1 MTHSFPTLRSSGLL
15 VLPIPI
21 YGTHW
26 ILLLAYVAIHLPF
39 AGRICSSGLAQLHPE
54 LEEAGLVAGAGRTT
68 VMRRIVL
75 LLVLPSILASVPYVA
90 LRAFREY
97 AASIILAGPGT
108 AVFSVLVLDM
118 WEGGNSTIL
127 SAYVTM
133 LMLLLALAVTDLK

>member
-39 AGRICSSGLAQLHPE
+39 AVRICSSGLAQLHPE
-54 LEEAGLVAGAGRTT
+54 LEEAGLVAGAGRAT

-75 LLVLPSILASVPYVA
+75 LLVFPSILASVLYVA
-90 LRAFREY
+90 LRAFRAY
-97 AASIILAGPGT
+97 AASPLLPRPGPR
-108 AVFSVLVLDM
+108 VFPVPV
-118 WEGGNSTIL
+118 WYN
-127 SAYVTM
+127 
-133 LMLLLALAVTDLK
+133 

>member
-39 AGRICSSGLAQLHPE
+39 AVRICSSGLAQLHPE

-75 LLVLPSILASVPYVA
+75 LLVLPSILARSEEHTSELQSLMRISY
-90 LRAFREY
+90 
-97 AASIILAGPGT
+97 
-108 AVFSVLVLDM
+108 AVFCLQKQKQK
-118 WEGGNSTIL
+118 T
-127 SAYVTM
+127 
-133 LMLLLALAVTDLK
+133 